1 MSLIYDGIEYENLGS
16 LIKAALKNDN
26 LSILNGLSEDF
37 INTVLIM
44 NDE

>member
-1 MSLIYDGIEYENLGS
+1 MSLMFNGIKYENLGS

-26 LSILNGLSEDF
+26 LNILNGLSEDF

-44 NDE
+44 NTE